1 MTESGQLPPELAPI
15 REKALRALRDVR
27 PAQPDTRMPSD
38 FWSKS
43 QRTNAGRALPEYYL
57 VYFLLVELLGFPH
70 EGPEEKV
77 AWTIPLDFRGTL
89 YTIEHRKMGLG
100 LFIPD
105 PEAHANEAKEIVN
118 RIQKAVQEAQP
129 FFDWLADRQVARSAV
144 NVANHS
150 QSLYERY
157 KFLRSSAQAQF
168 DAAEQRASEHEA
180 QRKAAAAEAS
190 NLSIW
195 PTIFLMGPPH
205 EPEGDW
211 LALSAVEAF
220 FSWTEHA
227 LIHLAILQGKVTT
240 AAQVASLAAGD
251 WNSKFKAA
259 FDLSEVGAAS
269 LYDRMLAVRQDLRN
283 HVAHGAFGKQGE
295 AMSFHSA
302 AGAVPVLLPHR
313 TGTQHFRFGHGLNFD
328 ARKVFAVL
336 DEFETFMFNGQR
348 AGGRPFL
355 LEERYSTVLTMTGM
369 YAEAMRSEEA
379 MREFLHYWGEE
390 VDRSANMDW

>member
-1 MTESGQLPPELAPI
+1 MTESRPLPPELVRI
-15 REKALRALRDVR
+15 RDKALRALREVR
-27 PAQPDTRMPSD
+27 PAQPDTQAPPD

-43 QRTNAGRALPEYYL
+43 QRTDAGRTLPEYYL
-57 VYFLLVELLGFPH
+57 VYFLLVELLGFPY
-70 EGPEEKV
+70 EGQEEKV

-105 PEAHANEAKEIVN
+105 PEAYADEAKEIVN

-129 FFDWLADRQVARSAV
+129 FFDWLADRQVAQSAV

-150 QSLYERY
+150 QPLYERY
-157 KFLRSSAQAQF
+157 QYLRGSAKAQF
-168 DAAEQRASEHEA
+168 DAAEQRAADRDA
-180 QRKAAAAEAS
+180 QRRAAAAKATD
-190 NLSIW
+190 LSIW
-195 PTIFLMGPPH
+195 PMLNFVGSLH

-227 LIHLAILQGKVTT
+227 LIHLAILQAKVTT
-240 AAQVASLAAGD
+240 AAQVATLAAGE
-251 WNSKFKAA
+251 WNGKFKAA
-259 FDLSEVGAAS
+259 FDLSEAGAAS

-295 AMSFHSA
+295 ALSFHSA

-313 TGTQHFRFGHGLNFD
+313 TGPQHFRFGHGLAFD
-328 ARKVFAVL
+328 ARQVFAVL
-336 DEFETFMFNGQR
+336 DEFETFMF
-348 AGGRPFL
+348 AGSRTGARPFL
-355 LEERYSTVLTMTGM
+355 LEERYSTVLTMTAM
-369 YAEAMRSEEA
+369 YAQAIQSEEE
-379 MREFLHYWGEE
+379 MRDFLRYWGEQ